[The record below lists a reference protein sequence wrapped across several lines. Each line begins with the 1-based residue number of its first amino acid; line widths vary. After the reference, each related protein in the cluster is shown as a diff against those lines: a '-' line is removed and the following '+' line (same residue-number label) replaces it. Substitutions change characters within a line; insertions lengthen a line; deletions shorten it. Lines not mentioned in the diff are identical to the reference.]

1 MLQLMIS
8 GRYGF
13 LKIYMV
19 MATAAILLSSGAC
32 SSISGKASG
41 KSGDAEQAQVKDDK
55 SGGVEITPKG
65 LEKGMSTPISPRD
78 SNATALSRPKIV
90 KVEEIE
96 DRRSGKKYF
105 DIVDD
110 RGKSSSLAPKVDKSA
125 RAIRVTTFENNSVQK
140 DYAMRFGIV
149 WARVLESFLELPLN
163 VVDRSSGIIITDWI
177 TDLAG
182 ARAGMSLSLFDAKD
196 KIVRY
201 RYTIRILDRGALT
214 QIKVIPFT
222 QVAKD
227 KRWDSA
233 KPSLSVTES
242 MFQRIERELRIPL
255 PSERD

>member
-1 MLQLMIS
+1 MVN

-19 MATAAILLSSGAC
+19 MATVAILISGGAC
-32 SSISGKASG
+32 SSISDKVLG
-41 KSGDAEQAQVKDDK
+41 KSGDADQAQVKDDQ
-55 SGGVEITPKG
+55 SEGVEITPKG
-65 LEKGMSTPISPRD
+65 LEKGMSTPISTRD
-78 SNATALSRPKIV
+78 SNATTLGRPKIV
-90 KVEEIE
+90 KVEEIK

-110 RGKSSSLAPKVDKSA
+110 RGKNSSLAPKVDKSA

-177 TDLAG
+177 TDRAG

-201 RYTIRILDRGALT
+201 KYTIRILDRGAMT

-222 QVAKD
+222 QVSNNKKGWA
-227 KRWDSA
+227 SA